1 MEVLEGLSK
10 GQNLI
15 IETQNSEARALVAQS
30 QAISIPW
37 QQQTVT
43 SHAESCDHVN
53 FNSSHM
59 GKWIKTSIE

>member
-43 SHAESCDHVN
+43 SHAESCDHPVYTMIMKIL
-53 FNSSHM
+53 HTC
-59 GKWIKTSIE
+59 ID